1 MKHLLA
7 TALLATC
14 ALFLLPGAPTFA
26 FDSSYRAKAMAFL
39 AQDIADARRSGSN
52 PKVFLDL
59 VDLNGDG
66 IPEALARIES
76 QYSCGSHGCAAYVLD
91 LSGPAARS
99 IGDFIAFSLKVLP
112 TKTGAW
118 RDVSL
123 DGTKQVF
130 QAGKYVSV
138 AKAPVA
144 AEEPRKHYCGI
155 VHDYVDSHQ
164 IMDGKFNPYWDHSD
178 IQPPRDPYG
187 AYQRF
192 RFSLLLDGKCA
203 CVDGAVKAF
212 DRGGERAYAFTDIL
226 AVKICDTKSVPH

>member
-1 MKHLLA
+1 MKHLLVS
-7 TALLATC
+7 ALLAAC
-14 ALFLLPGAPTFA
+14 ALFLLPCRPTFA

-99 IGDFIAFSLKVLP
+99 IGDFIAFSLKALP

-118 RDVSL
+118 RDISL
-123 DGTKQVF
+123 DGKKQVF
-130 QAGKYVSV
+130 QAGKYVSA
-138 AKAPVA
+138 AKAGVA
-144 AEEPRKHYCGI
+144 AVQLATDPAG
-155 VHDYVDSHQ
+155 HQ
-164 IMDGKFNPYWDHSD
+164 GHKTRS
-178 IQPPRDPYG
+178 
-187 AYQRF
+187 
-192 RFSLLLDGKCA
+192 A
-203 CVDGAVKAF
+203 C
-212 DRGGERAYAFTDIL
+212 RL
-226 AVKICDTKSVPH
+226 W